1 MGKYKENYEF
11 NCQELN
17 RVTMELVEAKC
28 KLDQFKEENLKL
40 KKELDYKNS
49 KIGRLESMID
59 IYKKSIKAAIE
70 IIRGDYVH

>member
-28 KLDQFKEENLKL
+28 ELDVFKEENLKL
-40 KKELDYKNS
+40 KKELEYKNS
-49 KIGRLESMID
+49 KIGRLESIIN
-59 IYKKSIKAAIE
+59 IYKGSLKIAIE
-70 IIRGDYVH
+70 IIRGK

>member
-28 KLDQFKEENLKL
+28 ELDQFKEENLKL
-40 KKELDYKNS
+40 EKELDYKNS
-49 KIGRLESMID
+49 KIGRLESIIN
-59 IYKKSIKAAIE
+59 IYNKTIKMAIE
-70 IIRGDYVH
+70 IIRGV

>member
-28 KLDQFKEENLKL
+28 ELDVFKEENLKL
-40 KKELDYKNS
+40 KKELEYKNS
-49 KIGRLESMID
+49 KIGRLESIIN
-59 IYKKSIKAAIE
+59 IYKGSLKIAIE
-70 IIRGDYVH
+70 SIRGK